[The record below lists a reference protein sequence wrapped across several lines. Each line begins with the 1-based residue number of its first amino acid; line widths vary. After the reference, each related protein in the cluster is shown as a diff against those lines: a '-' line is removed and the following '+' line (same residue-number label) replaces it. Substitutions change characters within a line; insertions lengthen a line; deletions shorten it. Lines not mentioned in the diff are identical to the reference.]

1 MSANMHS
8 HTGSQTRSS
17 ERRKFP
23 RMQACCPVRYLRQGS
38 DEWGVAELH
47 DYSAIGVRI
56 ISDTTLLQSSKIQ
69 LELVPENKSR
79 VPGIAAEA
87 IVVRCGLRG
96 DHRYEIA
103 CKLTR
108 VKRLCGKTEGTV

>member
-1 MSANMHS
+1 MSANVQS
-8 HTGSQTRSS
+8 HAGSQTRGS

-23 RMQACCPVRYLRQGS
+23 RMQAYCSVRYLGEGNN
-38 DEWGVAELH
+38 EWGTAELH
-47 DYSAIGVRI
+47 DYSAIGVRM
-56 ISDTTLLQSSKIQ
+56 ISDKTLLQSSKVQ
-69 LELVPENKSR
+69 LELVPESKSR

-87 IVVRCGLRG
+87 IVVRCGLRE

-108 VKRLCGKTEGTV
+108 VKRLRDGAGRTV